1 MHEQQHGPAVLHSPL
16 LALEEIRMNAP
27 MELKS
32 APKID
37 CSPEEWEA
45 RVDLACAYRA
55 VSAMGWHNSLIYNHI
70 STRVPGKEPHFL
82 INPFGLMYHEITAS
96 NLLKIDLDG
105 NKLVPSPHPVLMAGF
120 VVHRSVHMSREDA
133 KCVIHTH
140 SKAGVAVACQEQ
152 GLLPITLGAMNLSN
166 KLAYYDVE
174 GATLDADESERIAKA
189 LGNKDVMI
197 LRNHG
202 LLTVGPSMGHAF
214 NLMRRLESAC
224 ESQVLAQAGGAKL
237 TMPPAHVVE
246 KTANQSTK
254 LVDKGA
260 AQTDGPGILWAAVRR
275 WMTQID
281 PSYMD

>member
-1 MHEQQHGPAVLHSPL
+1 
-16 LALEEIRMNAP
+16 MNAP
-27 MELKS
+27 QEMKS
-32 APKID
+32 TPKID
-37 CSPEEWEA
+37 CSQEEWDA

-55 VSAMGWHNSLIYNHI
+55 VAQMGWHTSLIYNHI
-70 STRVPGKEPHFL
+70 STRVPGPETHFL

-105 NKLVPSPHPVLMAGF
+105 NKLVPSPYPVLMAGF

-133 KCVIHTH
+133 RCVIHTH

-152 GLLPITLGAMNLSN
+152 GLLPISLGAMHLSD
-166 KLAYYDVE
+166 KIAYYDVE
-174 GATLDADESERIAKA
+174 GVTDDAAESDRIAQA
-189 LGNKDVMI
+189 LGTKNVMI

-202 LLTVGPSMGHAF
+202 LLTCGKNMANAF

-237 TMPPAHVVE
+237 LMPPMDVVR
-246 KTANQSTK
+246 KTAGQTTK
-254 LVDKGA
+254 RADKGA
-260 AQTDGPGILWAAVRR
+260 DAFDGPEILWAAVRR
-275 WMTQID
+275 WMAQID

>member
-1 MHEQQHGPAVLHSPL
+1 
-16 LALEEIRMNAP
+16 MNAP
-27 MELKS
+27 LELRS
-32 APKID
+32 QPKID

-55 VSAMGWHNSLIYNHI
+55 VSAMGWHHSIIFNHI

-140 SKAGVAVACQEQ
+140 SRAGVAVACQKQ
-152 GLLPITLGAMNLSN
+152 GLLPINLSSMNLSN

-174 GATLDADESERIAKA
+174 GATLDTDESQRIAAA
-189 LGNKDVMI
+189 LGDKEVMI

-202 LLTVGPSMGHAF
+202 LLTCGPTMAHAF
-214 NLMRRLESAC
+214 NHMRRLESAC
-224 ESQVLAQAGGAKL
+224 ESQVLAQAGGCEL
-237 TMPPAHVVE
+237 NMPPAHVVN
-246 KTANQSTK
+246 KTAHQ
-254 LVDKGA
+254 KGGVVNA
-260 AQTDGPGILWAAVRR
+260 GPGESGTSDILWAAVRR
-275 WMTQID
+275 WMTQLD